1 MWYNSGIYT
10 TEKTQYAHIQ
20 KRGEI
25 PCASISP
32 HTYHRGFSFVYSLP
46 STLLSI
52 GNNISSNFVPFIVL
66 FFHCFDK

>member
-32 HTYHRGFSFVYSLP
+32 HTYHRVTTVAF
-46 STLLSI
+46 LL
-52 GNNISSNFVPFIVL
+52 FTRCPL
-66 FFHCFDK
+66 HY